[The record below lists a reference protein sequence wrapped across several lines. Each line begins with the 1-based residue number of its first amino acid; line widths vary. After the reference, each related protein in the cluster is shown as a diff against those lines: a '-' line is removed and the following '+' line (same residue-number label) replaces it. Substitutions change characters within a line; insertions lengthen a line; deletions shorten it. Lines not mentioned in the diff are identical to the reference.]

1 MILMFFLE
9 DIYFQQLECKTIV
22 TIVAFNWKVNCN
34 ASQKIWHNFLKLSKI
49 ELSIKSLMPDV
60 FLAKRSYG
68 KKCQNI
74 LYQGLPGK
82 YLTASYFVENAWKPG
97 KSSYFRRER

>member
-49 ELSIKSLMPDV
+49 ELSIKSLMPDL
-60 FLAKRSYG
+60 FLAKTSYG
-68 KKCQNI
+68 KKCQNL

-97 KSSYFRRER
+97 KWSYFRRER